1 LAKKNSFEEIGMK
14 LRMVVAVCCTAVLLG
29 WNISSTAAPQA
40 PASRGAFLDSFQKH
54 WSTAKELTLAVADAM
69 PAESYDFKPVPE
81 EMSFGE
87 QMIHIAE
94 SSYFYCSYIADA
106 KSPYPEPAKDAKI
119 DKAGAMK
126 DLGASFDYCG
136 KVFDGLDEAKLSQMH
151 TNGKRSSSTMDVM
164 LGALVHM
171 AHHRGQSEVYLR
183 LKGIKPPQY
192 KF

>member
-1 LAKKNSFEEIGMK
+1 MKLKIGM
-14 LRMVVAVCCTAVLLG
+14 AVWCAVVLLAG
-29 WNISSTAAPQA
+29 NISLTAAPQA
-40 PASRGAFLDSFQKH
+40 PVSRGVFLDSYQKH
-54 WSTAKELTLAVADAM
+54 WNTAKELSLAVADAM

-81 EMSFGE
+81 EMSFGQ

-106 KSPYPEPAKDAKI
+106 KSPYPEPPKDAKVE
-119 DKAGAMK
+119 KAAAMK
-126 DLGASFDYCG
+126 DLGASFDYCS
-136 KVFDGLDEAKLSQMH
+136 KVFDGLDETKLSQIH
-151 TNGKRSSSTMDVM
+151 TSGKRSSSTIEVM
-164 LGALVHM
+164 MGAMVHM

>member
-1 LAKKNSFEEIGMK
+1 MK
-14 LRMVVAVCCTAVLLG
+14 LKMRMAVWCAMVLLVG
-29 WNISSTAAPQA
+29 PLTAAPQA
-40 PASRGAFLDSFQKH
+40 PATRGAFLDSFQKH
-54 WSTAKELTLAVADAM
+54 WTTAKELTLAVADAM
-69 PAESYDFKPVPE
+69 PAESYDFKPVPA

-136 KVFDGLDEAKLSQMH
+136 KVFDGLDETKLSQIH
-151 TNGKRSSSTMDVM
+151 TSGKRSSSTMDVM
-164 LGALVHM
+164 LGALAHM
-171 AHHRGQSEVYLR
+171 AHHRGQAEVYLR